1 MSKRDTQK
9 EFRKIARER
18 DKQMRQRQ
26 KADEEVTYVDNN
38 RNISVN
44 IGTDDLKQDME
55 EKGIYHVTDDPE
67 GPNCEMLHHEALHHL
82 KMKKLK
88 QATVCAE
95 KAQKMVQ
102 TDEDTHILTT
112 LAEIEMKKGNYQ
124 KALKISGTI
133 LRMDKSNLRA
143 IFVRAEALFNMC
155 DFERALVLYHKGIQ
169 ES

>member
-1 MSKRDTQK
+1 MSRRDTQK
-9 EFRKIARER
+9 EFRKVARER

-55 EKGIYHVTDDPE
+55 EQGICHVTEEDG
-67 GPNCEMLHHEALHHL
+67 GPNCAMLHHEALYHL
-82 KMKKLK
+82 KMRRLK
-88 QATVCAE
+88 QATDCAE
-95 KAQKMVQ
+95 KAQEMLQ

-124 KALKISGTI
+124 KALKTSGTI
-133 LRMDKSNLRA
+133 LRMEKSNLRA

-155 DFERALVLYHKGIQ
+155 DFEHALVLYHKGIAK
-169 ES
+169 S